1 MRLDYP
7 RLGRRTLFIGTG
19 VGLIGVVV
27 AACSTTKSQPAAS
40 SQSVAIPTAD
50 ATTPTTTTTLGA
62 PDAPKVIAN
71 TAQVPLGSG
80 VIIGDVVLTQ
90 PVQGTFNGLSA
101 ICTHQGCTVNKV
113 ADGTIDC
120 PCHGSKFN
128 LDGSVANGPAT
139 QPLPAKSISVQGDS
153 IILQS

>member
-1 MRLDYP
+1 MRLDYL
-7 RLGRRTLFIGTG
+7 RIGRRTVFIGTG
-19 VGLIGVVV
+19 FGLIGAVV
-27 AACSTTKSQPAAS
+27 AACSTTKNQPAAS
-40 SQSVAIPTAD
+40 SQSVASFTAD
-50 ATTPTTTTTLGA
+50 ATTPTTTTLTA
-62 PDAPKVIAN
+62 PAPPKVIAK

-90 PVQGTFNGLSA
+90 PSPGIFNGLSA

-139 QPLPAKSISVQGDS
+139 APLPTKSVSVQGDS
-153 IILQS
+153 IVLHG